1 MDPVSLIIGAMVL
14 SGVITKLIQDGR
26 TDRAYAKQGIISP
39 RHQER
44 LARLEQAGYQPSRR
58 YGLRDYLRDLWCD
71 AIEDLRAKRVAAR
84 VGRPEPLTYD
94 TIPTP
99 SPIPARKPRM
109 PFRTRSLAD
118 KIEEKLDEFAERWKI
133 RTLPADEVV
142 VDPWDYAEEIQ
153 PAEED
158 PPQPEPLTAQPEPQ
172 PEEEPMTAPA
182 LDIPEVH
189 TNADARRAADT
200 IRQLAHQAA
209 QALDNYS
216 QHSQDLATLT
226 ARVAEQMEAAGHDRA
241 ATLAAATSHE
251 VIAASDLI
259 SEYERL
265 ETVRGSA
272 AQVVAELTPYQDA
285 EELIQTNG
293 TKAETL
299 ATTSN

>member
-44 LARLEQAGYQPSRR
+44 LARLEQAGYHSTPGR

-71 AIEDLRAKRVAAR
+71 QIEDMRAKRVAAR
-84 VGRPEPLTYD
+84 DGRPEIIATNPGGRGN
-94 TIPTP
+94 TP
-99 SPIPARKPRM
+99 
-109 PFRTRSLAD
+109 AD
-118 KIEEKLDEFAERWKI
+118 RFGEKLDELAERWKAHTI
-133 RTLPADEVV
+133 DSAPV
-142 VDPWDYAEEIQ
+142 VDPWDFSEEIQ
-153 PAEED
+153 PAEEN

-172 PEEEPMTAPA
+172 PEKEPMTTATTEA
-182 LDIPEVH
+182 PEVR
-189 TNADARRAADT
+189 TNADARRAAET

-241 ATLAAATSHE
+241 ATLAAATGHE

-293 TKAETL
+293 AKAETL